1 MEIMTFL
8 FHGPLAELWED
19 LQHPALM
26 WQLAALFGCIV
37 AAKLVERLV
46 RGRQADLEPSLAV
59 KLGRSGLR
67 RLCFPLTALV
77 LVLFARE
84 ALRPVGPVNLL
95 SIAIPLLASM
105 AVIRFVFF
113 VLRVTFNHTTWLHS
127 FERSFSTLVW
137 CVVALHIT
145 GWLPELVQLLEGVK
159 FALGKQKLDLWLLLQ
174 GLLVVAIAILVSLWL
189 GSLIEARLMR
199 AEGMDNNLQVVF
211 SRLTKACL
219 LVLAVMISLPSVGID
234 LTALSVFGGALGVGL
249 GFGLQKI
256 ASNYVSGFIILLD
269 RSIRIGNVIAVGAD
283 KGKVTQ
289 ITTRYTV
296 LRAGNGV
303 ESLIPNEALI
313 ANTVQNET
321 YSDFRVRHA
330 LPVQIGYQDD
340 PEQAI
345 ALLQQLAAAHP
356 HVSSETPPQAF
367 LMLFADSGI
376 NLELLFWIDSQ
387 EVNAQQVRSE
397 LNLAILRGFT
407 EAGISIPFPQR
418 EIRLLG
424 TVERPGEVLAGDAP
438 ST

>member
-1 MEIMTFL
+1 MEMMTFL

-19 LQHPALM
+19 LQHPALI
-26 WQLAALFGCIV
+26 WQLSALFGCIV

-46 RGRQADLEPSLAV
+46 RGQQAELEPSLAV

-67 RLCFPLTALV
+67 RLCFPLTALIFV
-77 LVLFARE
+77 LLARE

-95 SIAIPLLASM
+95 SISIPLLASL

-127 FERSFSTLVW
+127 FERLFSTVVW
-137 CVVALHIT
+137 CVVALYIT
-145 GWLPELVQLLEGVK
+145 GWLPELIQLLEGVK
-159 FALGKQKLDLWLLLQ
+159 FALGKQKLDLWQLLQ

-189 GSLIEARLMR
+189 GSLIESRLMR

-321 YSDFRVRHA
+321 YSDFRVRHV
-330 LPVQIGYQDD
+330 LSVQIGYQDN

-345 ALLQQLAAAHP
+345 ALLEQVAAAHP
-356 HVSSETPPQAF
+356 EVSSEIPPKAF

-376 NLELLFWIDSQ
+376 NLEMLFWIDSQ

-397 LNLAILRGFT
+397 LNLAILKGFS

-418 EIRLLG
+418 EVRLLG
-424 TVERPGEVLAGDAP
+424 TEGPPSEVPVGVAP